1 MTTSEPA
8 TWTPETTDRLVALHR
23 AGKTYAEISAALNV
37 SRHAVR
43 SKLVRL
49 GLIVGAAP
57 RPPRAYVER
66 RSKTTTNDIGK
77 DWDQKLTLPY
87 ALWKQ
92 WNRQRRAGA

>member
-1 MTTSEPA
+1 MTSDQT
-8 TWTPETTDRLVALHR
+8 TWTPENTDRLVALHR
-23 AGKTYAEISAALNV
+23 AGKTYAEIATTLSL

-49 GLIVGAAP
+49 DLITGTSP

-66 RSKTTTNDIGK
+66 RSQTTINDRGR
-77 DWDQKLTLPY
+77 DWDQKVTLPY

-92 WNRQRRAGA
+92 WNRQRRAMA